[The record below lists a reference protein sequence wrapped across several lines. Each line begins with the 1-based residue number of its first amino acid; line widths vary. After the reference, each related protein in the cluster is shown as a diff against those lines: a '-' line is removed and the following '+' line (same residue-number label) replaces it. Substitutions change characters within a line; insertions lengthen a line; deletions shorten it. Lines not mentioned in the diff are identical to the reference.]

1 MEQQIE
7 FEWAVRSS
15 ELDQYRS
22 SLEESGA
29 KVVPGAEPFTPPEGE
44 EEDYTDA
51 AFEPMLMLV
60 GVLALGHLVRLIADL
75 LDKHGGLIVDVR
87 TKRMSVREHPA
98 LPRGTV
104 LVVGSE
110 EAKRLD
116 GPKQNEI
123 ADAIAALQR

>member
-1 MEQQIE
+1 MEQAIE

-15 ELDQYRS
+15 ELDEYRS
-22 SLEESGA
+22 TLEDSGA
-29 KVVPGAEPFTPPEGE
+29 DLSPEAEPFTPPAGE

-60 GVLALGHLVRLIADL
+60 GVLALSHLVRLVVDL
-75 LDKHGGLIVDVR
+75 LNKHGGLIIDVR

-104 LVVGSE
+104 LVVGNE

-123 ADAIAALQR
+123 ADAIAALRA